1 MALTEK
7 QKEDLA
13 ARKAINEAKRAK
25 KTTKAPTKKTVE
37 ATKSLAEQIEA
48 ENPTT
53 ETVIT
58 PEVMAKSEEAMDE
71 LVAIGQEIEQGVV
84 EPSSESITDVLEQE
98 ATNVPPEGEN
108 VSTASVDSLEL
119 ISNEVGLEQVD
130 QLLNKME
137 EVLENIQEIH
147 KDFSEKLDIT
157 PDCSID
163 FTNGR
168 SKPAVYV
175 VLGGYG
181 TKEGTYFNEMMK
193 EVVYILTLGGKF
205 DRSVAPRFSGLP
217 FSCKMKVPVD
227 KYSDYVNRAG
237 YPDYEVDKETYKVS
251 LSAPDFRVLLNS
263 LEKYVEQGFEID
275 PNQACLYKGR
285 YVIPFQLRFPVE
297 ITAGLH
303 CKLRTPIKYTVEE
316 LREMQ
321 WSQVKSIA
329 KLHGIED
336 SNHNAVISQLM
347 TIMENID
354 D

>member
-7 QKEDLA
+7 EKQDIA

-25 KTTKAPTKKTVE
+25 KPATKAVKKKPVE
-37 ATKSLAEQIEA
+37 ATKALAEQIEA

-53 ETVIT
+53 QTEIT
-58 PEVMAKSEEAMDE
+58 PEVLAKSEEAMNE
-71 LVAIGQEIEQGVV
+71 LVALSQEIDQGVV
-84 EPSSESITDVLEQE
+84 EPSSEAPVELLEQE
-98 ATNVPPEGEN
+98 ATNVLPEGEN

-119 ISNEVGLEQVD
+119 IPNDVGLEKVYTYSPKD
-130 QLLNKME
+130 VVLTIAGE
-137 EVLENIQEIH
+137 EV
-147 KDFSEKLDIT
+147 KDFSVEESVTISQLGTASGTLDILSMEIVE

-227 KYSDYVNRAG
+227 KYSDYVNRVG
-237 YPDYEVDKETYKVS
+237 YPDYEVDKETYKVG

-263 LEKYVEQGFEID
+263 LEKYVESGWECD
-275 PNQACLYKGR
+275 PKQAVMYKGR
-285 YVIPFQLRFPVE
+285 YVIPFRLRFPVE

-303 CKLRTPIKYTVEE
+303 CKVRTPIKYTVDE
-316 LREMQ
+316 LRAM
-321 WSQVKSIA
+321 
-329 KLHGIED
+329 
-336 SNHNAVISQLM
+336 
-347 TIMENID
+347 
-354 D
+354 